1 MNVQLSKPFA
11 AYVATP
17 AGKDLSTAVARH
29 CGWDPREIHP
39 GGLAAAA
46 RLVDA
51 APLAGVVLVEVG
63 KMPLDMACESVAE
76 LAKFGSEVLVVAQN
90 DSPDAFRAFRRAGAE
105 DFFTFP
111 VKLADVL
118 QVVQRRG
125 QHDIAPPAPNAQVV
139 GVISTRGGVGG
150 SLLAA
155 NLAATAAADPARSVA
170 LVDLDFRFGTLATDL
185 NHDAT
190 SGLFEALSAPERID
204 RTFLDASMAAVA
216 PNLMMYSSQAGLD
229 QDLSSYEGALPDLV
243 KRMSP
248 MFDTIVLDI
257 PREIVARHPQVLAA
271 LGHVVLTFPPGFGG
285 LNTYSRLSVQ
295 CAHHAPEA
303 RIVPVLSEV
312 RQDAKISRKDLAKA
326 LQTKLTHILPRSEAQ
341 ITKAQVKGRPLVTM
355 LPRARY
361 SKAVRSLWQ
370 DLHSDSAA
378 KQR

>member
-1 MNVQLSKPFA
+1 MDS
-11 AYVATP
+11 
-17 AGKDLSTAVARH
+17 S
-29 CGWDPREIHP
+29 
-39 GGLAAAA
+39 
-46 RLVDA
+46 
-51 APLAGVVLVEVG
+51 PLAGVVVVEVG

-76 LAKFGSEVLVVAQN
+76 LAKFGSDVLVVAQ
-90 DSPDAFRAFRRAGAE
+90 SATPDTYREFRRAGAE

-125 QHDIAPPAPNAQVV
+125 KHDIQPSPPTAQIV

-150 SLLAA
+150 SLLAG
-155 NLAATAAADPARSVA
+155 NLAATAATDRSRSVA

-185 NHDAT
+185 NQDVT

-204 RTFLDASMAAVA
+204 RTFLDASMAAVT
-216 PNLMMYSSQAGLD
+216 PNLMMYSGQAGLE
-229 QDLSSYEGALPDLV
+229 QDLASYEGALSDLV
-243 KRMSP
+243 NRMSP

-257 PREIVARHPQVLAA
+257 PRETAARHPQVLAA
-271 LGHVVLTFPPGFGG
+271 LGHIVLTFPPGFAG
-285 LNTYSRLSVQ
+285 LNTFSRIAAQCVQ
-295 CAHHAPEA
+295 HAPQA

-341 ITKAQVKGRPLVTM
+341 ITKAQVKGKPLVTM

-370 DLHSDSAA
+370 DLQSDNPASLAA
-378 KQR
+378 RR